1 MKKVFT
7 SLLLIIFCFNLFS
20 INNSFASDN
29 KATYT
34 KNMNLSKYELNKTNQ
49 WQQYINAI
57 DYFIEKNKNN
67 EETLIKLEEKLE
79 KVLENSNLKNKTTL
93 NTLNYLNQKAQIA
106 LFDIKENKNLEIL
119 TSNISETNKK
129 TAEDK
134 ITKLQLNLVE
144 SSTNFIENL
153 TKEFEDLN
161 NSEQTWDLKINLDI
175 NNENLWEFKSSFEL
189 NDYESKTNNFDSQLK
204 WQFKAIVEAL
214 PKWENEV
221 RLQLNS
227 FIDFISKDW
236 NIYLL
241 FKELNITD
249 EKWVEDIKEYLDKL
263 KEIAKQNKYI
273 KYEDNATKMSLE
285 LIKSLNPTNISNDLN
300 TVFAKP
306 MFEAYKKEGEKYY
319 IKPTKYAC
327 DKMKEY
333 ANKFDPFYGKD
344 CSETQYK
351 DMLKDLSKT
360 WNLYLTISWE
370 TTTIWFEWIKDDLIE
385 KNHWYITFND
395 KEVISFFYE
404 IMPNQEDYPN
414 EFFKID
420 FKNRN
425 SLDLNFYADSWDIDV
440 KLNSKL
446 STSNK
451 FNFIDLNLKAPD
463 FNWNLDLNNKVITWK
478 FDYTIKW
485 YDSEN
490 WDYIDKNYI
499 SWTISWKTWID
510 DKLKEMN
517 IMYTWKDLEK
527 NKQLLNWKFAI
538 IDSKFDF
545 ENNYSWEYSKSI
557 IIANWEFDNEL
568 QLSDLNL
575 KLDFQNRESTL
586 NYETWEYTYSDK
598 FTPSFDLNLVISDK
612 NINWLANL
620 YKSWKN
626 IFELKSEWY
635 YSIEKAKINN
645 IFKIN
650 DEYFNSYLGSNLSW
664 NLNFDIDLSNENNN
678 FYMLFDL
685 ISNTWKIIN
694 FEIKN
699 TWKKYKWSSEIKAP
713 TNTID
718 YEEVFPTK
726 TYNYDD
732 EYYYDY

>member
-1 MKKVFT
+1 MKKIFT
-7 SLLLIIFCFNLFS
+7 SLLLTIFCFNLFS
-20 INNSFASDN
+20 FNNTFANDDKSS
-29 KATYT
+29 YI
-34 KNMNLSKYELNKTNQ
+34 KNMTISKYELNKTNQ
-49 WQQYINAI
+49 WQQYIKAI
-57 DYFIEKNKNN
+57 DSFIEKNKNN
-67 EETLIKLEEKLE
+67 EELLIKLEERLE

-106 LFDIKENKNLEIL
+106 LFDIEENKSLEIL
-119 TSNISETNKK
+119 TSNISAVDKK
-129 TAEDK
+129 TAENK

-214 PKWENEV
+214 PKWDDEI

-227 FIDFISKDW
+227 FVDFISKDW
-236 NIYLL
+236 NVYLL
-241 FKELNITD
+241 LKELNITD

-285 LIKSLNPTNISNDLN
+285 LIKSLNPTNISSDLN

-370 TTTIWFEWIKDDLIE
+370 VTTLWFEWIKDDLIE

-404 IMPNQEDYPN
+404 VIANQEEYPN

-420 FKNRN
+420 FKNRS
-425 SLDLNFYADSWDIDV
+425 SLNIDFYADAWNIDV

-485 YDSEN
+485 YDNET
-490 WDYIDKNYI
+490 WEYVDKNYI
-499 SWTISWKTWID
+499 SWTISWKTWTD
-510 DKLKEMN
+510 DKLKEMG
-517 IMYTWKDLEK
+517 IVYTWKDLTK
-527 NKQLLNWKFAI
+527 NKQILNWKFSI
-538 IDSKFDF
+538 IGSKFDF

-557 IIANWEFDNEL
+557 IVANWEFDNDL

-586 NYETWEYTYSDK
+586 NYETWEYTYADK
-598 FTPSFDLNLVISDK
+598 FTPTFNVDLVIDDK
-612 NINWLANL
+612 SVNWTANIYN
-620 YKSWKN
+620 SWKN
-626 IFELKSEWY
+626 VFELKSEWY
-635 YSIEKAKINN
+635 YTSEKAQINN
-645 IFKIN
+645 TFKVN
-650 DEYFNSYLGSNLSW
+650 DEYLNSYLGSNLSW
-664 NLNFDIDLSNENNN
+664 NLNFDIDLSNDKNN
-678 FYMLFDL
+678 FYMIFDL
-685 ISNTWKIIN
+685 ISNTWKIVN
-694 FEIKN
+694 FEIEN
-699 TWKKYKWSSEIKAP
+699 NWKTYKWSSEISAP

-718 YEEVFPTK
+718 YKEVFPTK